1 MVVRDGICFPD
12 VPTRH
17 VKIVS
22 AENAGDYLVRV
33 CFDDGMVRL
42 FDGRSLVGDVF
53 APIADPKAFADWKLD
68 YETLTWNDGDIDIA
82 PEYVL
87 DHSIPLPATTA

>member
-1 MVVRDGICFPD
+1 MIVKDGICYPD
-12 VPTRH
+12 VPMRH

-33 CFDDGMVRL
+33 CFDDGETRL
-42 FDGRSLVGDVF
+42 FDGRVLDGEVF
-53 APIADPKAFADWKLD
+53 KPIMDAKTFAGWKLD
-68 YETLTWNDGDIDIA
+68 YETLIWNDGDIDIS

-87 DHSIPLPATTA
+87 NHSSAIS

>member
-1 MVVRDGICFPD
+1 MVVREGICYPD
-12 VPTRH
+12 APARH

-22 AENAGDYLVRV
+22 AENAGDWLVRV
-33 CFDDGMVRL
+33 CFDDGALRL
-42 FDGRSLVGDVF
+42 FDGRALVGDVF
-53 APIADPKAFADWKLD
+53 EPLQDPAVFANWKLD

-87 DHSIPLPATTA
+87 NHSVPI